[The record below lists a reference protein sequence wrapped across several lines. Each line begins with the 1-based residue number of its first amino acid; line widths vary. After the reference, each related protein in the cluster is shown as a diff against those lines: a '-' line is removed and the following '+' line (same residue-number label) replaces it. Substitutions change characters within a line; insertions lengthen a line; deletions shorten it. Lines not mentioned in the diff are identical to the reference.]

1 MLVEISELV
10 KLDIGP
16 DEMLA
21 IKVPRMRNYQMETL
35 LKMLEDLN
43 LPFHVVVLDETCDLA
58 KIPGMTRLEL
68 LEVATPSQAP

>member
-1 MLVEISELV
+1 VLVEISELV

-21 IKVPRMRNYQMETL
+21 IKVPVMRNYQMEAL
-35 LKMLEDLN
+35 LYHLADMN
-43 LPFHVVVLDETCDLA
+43 LPFNVVVLDDRFDLA